1 MADDD
6 NAVVSLTY
14 RQLAE
19 QLGIKPASAKARAL
33 RNRWRH
39 TTGNDRLARV
49 LVPVSALEKAETA
62 TKSPAVTATATAGMP
77 MLNEL
82 VRQIADLQRTHTADL
97 DRLRQEHGLAIEQ
110 IRELHNTAQVL
121 QVETHQAEIAGLH
134 RAHEAE
140 TARLML
146 IIAELRR
153 PWWRRWFGKS

>member
-14 RQLAE
+14 RQLGE

-49 LVPVSALEKAETA
+49 LVPVSALKTTETTA
-62 TKSPAVTATATAGMP
+62 TPKVEPPPPAVP

-97 DRLRQEHGLAIEQ
+97 DRLRLENAAAIALVRQ
-110 IRELHNTAQVL
+110 DHDMAQVR
-121 QVETHQAEIAGLH
+121 QVEAHQAEVARLH

-140 TARLML
+140 TARLMT
-146 IIAELRR
+146 IINELRR
-153 PWWRRWFGKS
+153 PWWSRWFRRG